1 MLPPIRCFTCN
12 FLFTEAVTPHHP
24 HSRISNRY
32 CCERMRLGFEQDTT
46 DTLMR
51 TESMGFKTDVSQL
64 RIGVL
69 RNEADAD
76 DKPVRR
82 IFL

>member
-1 MLPPIRCFTCN
+1 
-12 FLFTEAVTPHHP
+12 
-24 HSRISNRY
+24 
-32 CCERMRLGFEQDTT
+32 MRLGFEQDTT
-46 DTLMR
+46 DTLLR

-64 RIGVL
+64 RIGV
-69 RNEADAD
+69 RQNEADAD